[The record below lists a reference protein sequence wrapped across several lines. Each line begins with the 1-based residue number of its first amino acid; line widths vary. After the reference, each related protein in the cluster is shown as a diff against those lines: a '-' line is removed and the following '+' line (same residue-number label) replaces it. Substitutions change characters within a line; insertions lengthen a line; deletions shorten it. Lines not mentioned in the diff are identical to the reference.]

1 MVLVKLGSADAYS
14 TRDCDRP
21 TDLRIYLTLKT
32 NPIHNNFTRYLTF
45 IEMTGSE
52 RSVADSFM
60 KSSRLVYED
69 HVTADGLA
77 TLQTL
82 ADHNKRSYWDIMY
95 FENHRGRASLEIES
109 LKVEIHY
116 DNTVLG
122 IETWAIIAYTLNRE
136 LDSGHDSF
144 RVPSKRG
151 RRVYAR
157 DTFDWS
163 LSEYYALPP
172 ALQLFI
178 SDIGKSGSSDAD
190 HSESD
195 DNPKYSSDLEHPLCS
210 ETVSW
215 YYYET
220 GVEIDTGTA
229 EPYDFQDT
237 AYHVELHDAFQDADR
252 LYCFHS
258 GREEWIRKNRSYDWV
273 YGDTYGPQ
281 PGDYLNRRNQPGTNN
296 GHSMMMVKWDSL
308 DSVAQVID
316 GPWNINFREVD
327 VLIDEQHSDPNKQY
341 DYCVGRIPFN
351 DSSHSTSGDEPTS
364 GGESGSGG
372 ESTTPDPTLPLTTE
386 FPKGS

>member
-1 MVLVKLGSADAYS
+1 MIQTKINVVIVAFAMVLATLGSTQAYDTEES
-14 TRDCDRP
+14 DKP
-21 TDLRIYLTLKT
+21 TDLRIDLTLRT
-32 NPIHNNFTRYLTF
+32 RPIHNNFTRYLTF
-45 IEMTGSE
+45 ENLAGDE
-52 RSVADSFM
+52 ESVAVAFT
-60 KSSRLVYED
+60 KSSRLVYEG

-77 TLQTL
+77 TLQTF
-82 ADHNKRSYWDIMY
+82 ADHNNRSYWDTMS
-95 FENHRGRASLEIES
+95 FENKGGSTSLDIES
-109 LKVEIHY
+109 VTVKIDY
-116 DNTVLG
+116 DNSVSGKEPTA
-122 IETWAIIAYTLNRE
+122 TIAYTVNKE

-144 RVPSKRG
+144 RVPSQRG

-157 DTFDWS
+157 DSFGWS

-178 SDIGKSGSSDAD
+178 SDIGKSGSSNAD
-190 HSESD
+190 DSESD

-237 AYHVELHDAFQDADR
+237 HYHVELHDAFQDAGR

-258 GREEWIRKNRSYDWV
+258 GREEWIRKDRSYDWV
-273 YGDTYGPQ
+273 YGDTYEPQ
-281 PGDYLNRRNQPGTNN
+281 PGDYLNRRNQPETTN
-296 GHSMMMVKWDSL
+296 GHAMMMVEWDSL
-308 DSVAQVID
+308 DSVATVIE

-327 VLIDEQHSDPNKQY
+327 VLIHEQRSDPDKQY

-351 DSSHSTSGDEPTS
+351 D
-364 GGESGSGG
+364 
-372 ESTTPDPTLPLTTE
+372 
-386 FPKGS
+386 

>member
-1 MVLVKLGSADAYS
+1 MMNAKKYVDAHTMITKVSTVIAAFAMVLATLGSADAYS

-95 FENHRGRASLEIES
+95 FENHRGSASLEIES

-157 DTFDWS
+157 DSFGGS

-172 ALQLFI
+172 ALARSKTFKIPITTSNFTML
-178 SDIGKSGSSDAD
+178 SRTR
-190 HSESD
+190 D
-195 DNPKYSSDLEHPLCS
+195 DS
-210 ETVSW
+210 TVSIRA
-215 YYYET
+215 
-220 GVEIDTGTA
+220 V
-229 EPYDFQDT
+229 
-237 AYHVELHDAFQDADR
+237 R
-252 LYCFHS
+252 S
-258 GREEWIRKNRSYDWV
+258 GYA
-273 YGDTYGPQ
+273 
-281 PGDYLNRRNQPGTNN
+281 
-296 GHSMMMVKWDSL
+296 MMMVEWDDQFGEAHTSN
-308 DSVAQVID
+308 
-316 GPWNINFREVD
+316 GPRNINFSKVD
-327 VLIDEQHSDPNKQY
+327 VLDLE
-341 DYCVGRIPFN
+341 
-351 DSSHSTSGDEPTS
+351 
-364 GGESGSGG
+364 
-372 ESTTPDPTLPLTTE
+372 
-386 FPKGS
+386 